1 MGRETLHVQS
11 CAAPEYMWNLDR
23 GSEVPIGDNDQANT
37 EALAVA
43 PPRAA
48 SRARDRW
55 FPALLLLA
63 LATCFGLLVLALL
76 NTNSSSPAASPDTNA
91 GDRVEVLGS
100 SQTQLP
106 PPDTAADGSQPTT
119 TEAAASSTTTVIDDG
134 EPIIALP
141 PTVTV
146 TTEISPASVVSLEEQ
161 RLAWNPPQPPDPAFR
176 AAADNPVRWA
186 VYEGGKVLLRG
197 SVASTEIA
205 AELEAKAAAVVGPEN
220 VVVEYTIDPNA
231 PTPDTAPLYVA
242 DYILFDSG
250 SAEVHP
256 RYFPLLDLGVVL
268 LTSFPDMT
276 MTVIGHTDSNGSEES
291 NIALANERVE
301 SVKQYWRER
310 GVPETQLVSVPL
322 GEADPI
328 SPNYSEET
336 RAFNRRVEVTIT
348 GLLN

>member
-1 MGRETLHVQS
+1 
-11 CAAPEYMWNLDR
+11 MWNLDR
-23 GSEVPIGDNDQANT
+23 GSEVPIGDNDQADT
-37 EALAVA
+37 EALAVG
-43 PPRAA
+43 PRRSA
-48 SRARDRW
+48 SRGRDRW

-76 NTNSSSPAASPDTNA
+76 NTNSSSPTASPDTNA

-106 PPDTAADGSQPTT
+106 APNTDTDTDAEVAQPTT
-119 TEAAASSTTTVIDDG
+119 TEAVTAPTTTVVDDG
-134 EPIIALP
+134 EPVVVPP

-146 TTEISPASVVSLEEQ
+146 TTDISPASVVSLEEQ

-205 AELEAKAAAVVGPEN
+205 AELEAKAAAVVGPQN